1 MMVIVDVLS
10 FSMCV
15 DIVAERGG
23 IVFSLWLF
31 WFNEHII
38 YSPIH
43 KKSQKNNYRD
53 AKDTEIKG
61 EKQFF
66 FVFL

>member
-31 WFNEHII
+31 WFNEHSINI
-38 YSPIH
+38 LREDIH
-43 KKSQKNNYRD
+43 
-53 AKDTEIKG
+53 E
-61 EKQFF
+61 
-66 FVFL
+66 